1 MNDFFRNQLKNYH
14 LILGSQSP
22 RRKELLSYITPE
34 LTIQSKDVDE
44 TIPPSIPPVEAAK
57 YLAKKKGDAFT
68 RLTEKDIVITA
79 DTIVICE
86 NNILGK
92 PKNELEASKMLNLLS
107 GKEHKVITGVQIKSL
122 TKAITFDIETS
133 VFFDKLSKEDIS
145 YYIENYKPFDKA
157 GGYGIQ
163 EWIGAI
169 GIKKIDGD
177 YYNVV
182 GLPVN
187 EVYNRLVEFMQL

>member
-1 MNDFFRNQLKNYH
+1 MDISFRDQIKKINF
-14 LILGSQSP
+14 ILGSQSP
-22 RRKELLSYITPE
+22 RRKELLSYIIPDFT
-34 LTIQSKDVDE
+34 TQSKDVDE
-44 TIPPSIPPVEAAK
+44 TVPSSVPAIEAAK
-57 YLAKKKGDAFT
+57 YLANKKGDAFSNIS
-68 RLTEKDIVITA
+68 ENIIIITA

-86 NNILGK
+86 NQILGK
-92 PKNELEASKMLNLLS
+92 PGSKKEAVEMLNLLS

-122 TKAITFDIETS
+122 KQAVTFDVNTT
-133 VFFDKLSKEDIS
+133 VLFDNLSEEDIS
-145 YYIENYKPFDKA
+145 YYIDTYKPFDKA
-157 GGYGIQ
+157 GSYGIQ

-187 EVYNRLVEFMQL
+187 ELYNQLKQFMLL